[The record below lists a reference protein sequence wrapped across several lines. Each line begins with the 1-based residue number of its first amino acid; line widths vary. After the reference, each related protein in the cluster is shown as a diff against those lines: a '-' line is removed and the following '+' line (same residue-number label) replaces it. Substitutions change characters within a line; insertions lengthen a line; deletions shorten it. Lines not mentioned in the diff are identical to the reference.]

1 LIYIFVQENIMKTNL
16 NNTWWWNNLRQT
28 SWTKHL

>member
-1 LIYIFVQENIMKTNL
+1 MKTII

-28 SWTKHL
+28 SWTKLL